1 MSTRIT
7 PSPCQPCQQ
16 SESTYKNNQSPDKT
30 IDNKLD
36 KKSKKELKN
45 QYKEG
50 LTKSDPVENYVSN
63 LRIKCN
69 WCNRVI
75 TPILAEGI
83 LRCPSCVHTFFG
95 SYYDFNFS
103 RIKDRELKIN
113 SDTVIVHNYNEY
125 TPSNVYFE

>member
-1 MSTRIT
+1 VGISFCNSGQLYSAIN
-7 PSPCQPCQQ
+7 
-16 SESTYKNNQSPDKT
+16 STYKNNQSPDKT

-75 TPILAEGI
+75 TPILTEGI

-103 RIKDRELKIN
+103 RIKDRKLKIN

>member
-1 MSTRIT
+1 MKKENNSGV
-7 PSPCQPCQQ
+7 SNVK
-16 SESTYKNNQSPDKT
+16 SGSTYKNNKSPKKT
-30 IDNKLD
+30 FNKKLD

-45 QYKEG
+45 KFKERM
-50 LTKSDPVENYVSN
+50 TESDEVEKYVSN

-95 SYYDFNFS
+95 SYFDFSFFGYQKS
-103 RIKDRELKIN
+103 
-113 SDTVIVHNYNEY
+113 
-125 TPSNVYFE
+125 